1 VQGLALLVYK
11 LELAHHDNN
20 YTIAE
25 VRKLVDA
32 IDELIRVSSAGS
44 VQH

>member
-1 VQGLALLVYK
+1 VQGLAELMYK
-11 LELAHHDNN
+11 LELAHYDKN
-20 YTIAE
+20 YTIRE